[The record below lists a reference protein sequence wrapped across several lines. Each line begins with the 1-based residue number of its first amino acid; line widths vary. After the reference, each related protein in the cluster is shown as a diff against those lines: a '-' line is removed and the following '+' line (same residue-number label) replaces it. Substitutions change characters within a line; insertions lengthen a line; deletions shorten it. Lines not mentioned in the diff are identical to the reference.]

1 MWFSE
6 LKRQDRILQITQFIQ
21 NRLVQTRVAMRAGE
35 TERAEQLLSDSLND
49 LIGVIQHLQ
58 NHYAV
63 APIPHPLHEPVVL
76 WQDRATVDRLAE
88 LSQQTGYSPRQCLID
103 LLQRGQLPDDTP
115 SGDADD

>member
-6 LKRQDRILQITQFIQ
+6 LERQDRILQTTQAIQ
-21 NRLVQTRVAMRAGE
+21 NRLVQTRVALRAGQA
-35 TERAEQLLSDSLND
+35 ERAEQLLGDSLNE
-49 LIGVIQHLQ
+49 LIKVIQHLQ

-63 APIPHPLHEPVVL
+63 APIPHPHHEPVVL

-103 LLQRGQLPDDTP
+103 LLQRGQLPPGDP
-115 SGDADD
+115 SDG